1 MFFKINVFKNLK
13 ETPKQVFSLEY
24 CEIFKGGF
32 FIEHHRWLFFLRI
45 ILSRVKLL
53 PQSQIGYVSCKC

>member
-13 ETPKQVFSLEY
+13 ETPKQVFSFEY

-32 FIEHHRWLFFLRI
+32 FIEHHR
-45 ILSRVKLL
+45 
-53 PQSQIGYVSCKC
+53 